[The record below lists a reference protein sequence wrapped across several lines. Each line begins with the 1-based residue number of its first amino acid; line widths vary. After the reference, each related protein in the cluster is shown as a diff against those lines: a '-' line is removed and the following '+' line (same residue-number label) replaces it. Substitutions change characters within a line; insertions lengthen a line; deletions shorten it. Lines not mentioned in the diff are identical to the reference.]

1 MVVLAGGVVLL
12 SVRIKTIFLM
22 KQIKRKQPGYLLFLG
37 SHKKD
42 REQLRVVHGV
52 ACTSN
57 QGVYGTTRVSH
68 NLISLVQAKGGE
80 GDWGS
85 SFILQGTWNQRGDSD
100 GKAELKTDK

>member
-1 MVVLAGGVVLL
+1 
-12 SVRIKTIFLM
+12 M

-57 QGVYGTTRVSH
+57 QGFMTQPEFHTTSFLLFKQRKAIV
-68 NLISLVQAKGGE
+68 IDCVGREVA
-80 GDWGS
+80 WTYFS